1 MIILYTQSMKTKIQR
16 WWDVPA
22 ALFLVGALFSASI
35 RLQSTAW
42 TEHLGLMSMLV
53 LLGAVLGF
61 AMGKSIFSG
70 RFMFVMGLVFSA
82 FFVTWQL
89 GTLMSGQNW
98 TERLNV
104 LYARLYWSTADFLAN
119 KPVKDPILFIST
131 MAILY
136 WFASL
141 LSTYRLIRHSNPW
154 VPLLSLGGMILVIEY
169 TMEMYRSTKITGV
182 TYSFLYLVF
191 CLLLMGR
198 IYYLRSRRE
207 WEQRGGT
214 VEMEVGYDLGRGV
227 AVAAIAVVFLA
238 WNTPRIINFFAS
250 DVPAGERVS
259 RGFQQFRDR
268 ISKAANSL
276 RSPDPLVVE
285 GYGSNLFLGT
295 GGNNNDAV
303 VFTVKPESG
312 EVGTR
317 LYWPARSYD
326 EYSNGQWISTIS
338 GTEKIGPGQPS
349 VTYPS
354 WTMRQNVQLTFHSNI
369 SLLKTLYFAGEP
381 LSINRPA
388 DAVVSR
394 TNDGL
399 TDLNAIVLDPPLKG
413 GEDYTILASI
423 PRPTVLT
430 MRNAG
435 DSYPDFI
442 KQRYLQLPDNF
453 SPRITE
459 LARQIAGDEP
469 TAYDKAMAVTQY
481 LRRTITYTE
490 TVPEPPRNRDP
501 LEWFLFDLRAG
512 FCNYYASSE
521 VVMLRSLGVPARLV
535 VGYAQ
540 GTWDPT
546 NGVYTV
552 IGKESHA
559 WPEVYFPGL
568 GWVPFE
574 PTVSQPQ
581 SSFPA
586 GEPSDQ
592 SNPQRNLPVG
602 EDAAQQGQIP
612 GGENRANELLNRQN
626 QASQA
631 PIFFK
636 VSPWMI
642 ALLVVLLIA
651 GVAALIEWLRRKNN
665 RDLPMPSWIEK
676 VLDERGFA
684 TPGWLK
690 LWSRRALRTPMEN
703 LFASVGFMLRVWGHQ
718 VDPALTPAE
727 QIAILVNTVP
737 GVNSP
742 ARVLL
747 EEYQRAMYS
756 QYPANV
762 FRARGAVKEIQS
774 VGYRNWVMRLIGFE
788 T

>member
-1 MIILYTQSMKTKIQR
+1 MKNKNQR

-22 ALFLVGALFSASI
+22 ALFLIGALFSAAF
-35 RLQSTAW
+35 RLQSTNW
-42 TEHLGLMSMLV
+42 TENLGLMGV
-53 LLGAVLGF
+53 LIFLAAVLGF

-70 RFMFVMGLVFSA
+70 RFTFVMGVVFSA
-82 FFVTWQL
+82 FFVIWQL
-89 GTLMSGQNW
+89 GTLMSGPSW

-104 LYARLYWSTADFLAN
+104 LYARLYWATADFLAN

-141 LSTYRLIRHSNPW
+141 LSTYRLVRHSNPW

-169 TMEMYRSTKITGV
+169 TMEMYRSAKVSGV
-182 TYSFLYLVF
+182 TYSFLFLLF

-238 WNTPRIINFFAS
+238 WNTPKIINFFAS
-250 DVPAGERVS
+250 DVPASERVS
-259 RGFQQFRDR
+259 RSFQVFRDR
-268 ISKAANSL
+268 ISKAVNSL
-276 RSPDPLVVE
+276 SSPDPVIVE

-303 VFTVKPESG
+303 VFTVKPENGLSG
-312 EVGTR
+312 SR
-317 LYWPARSYD
+317 LYWAARSYD
-326 EYSNGQWISTIS
+326 EYRNGQWISTINGS
-338 GTEKIGPGQPS
+338 QKIGPGQPP

-354 WTMRQNVQLTFHSNI
+354 WTMRRNTQFTFHSNI
-369 SLLKTLYFAGEP
+369 SLLKTLYFASEP
-381 LSINRPA
+381 LDINRTA
-388 DAVVSR
+388 DAVVSKS
-394 TNDGL
+394 NDG
-399 TDLNAIVLDPPLKG
+399 TIDLNAIILEPPLKG
-413 GEDYTILASI
+413 GEEYTVLASV
-423 PRPTVLT
+423 PAPTVLT

-435 DSYPDFI
+435 DAYPDNI
-442 KQRYLQLPDNF
+442 KQRYLKLPDNF

-469 TAYDKAMAVTQY
+469 TAYDKALAVTQY

-490 TVPEPPRNRDP
+490 TVPEPPRNRDA
-501 LEWFLFDLRAG
+501 LEWFLFDQRAG
-512 FCNYYASSE
+512 FCNYYASAE
-521 VVMLRSLGVPARLV
+521 VVMLRSLGVPARLE

-540 GTWDPT
+540 GTWDP
-546 NGVYTV
+546 NVSAYIV
-552 IGKESHA
+552 IGKDSHA

-581 SSFPA
+581 SSFPL
-586 GEPSDQ
+586 GEAVDQ
-592 SNPQRNLPVG
+592 SDRQRNLPVG
-602 EDAAQQGQIP
+602 EETLDP
-612 GGENRANELLNRQN
+612 HLLGGPEERANELLDQQN
-626 QASQA
+626 LRGQIA
-631 PIFFK
+631 PTL
-636 VSPWMI
+636 SPWTI
-642 ALLVVLLIA
+642 ALLVVVLIA
-651 GVAALIEWLRRKNN
+651 GAAALIEWRRRKNN
-665 RDLPMPSWIEK
+665 RDLPLPSWIEK
-676 VLDERGFA
+676 ILDERGFT
-684 TPGWLK
+684 TPDWLK

-703 LFASVGFMLRVWGHQ
+703 LFASVGFMLRVWGHK
-718 VDPALTPAE
+718 VEPTLTPAE

-737 GVNSP
+737 GVNNP

-762 FRARGAVKEIQS
+762 YRARGAVKEIQS
-774 VGYRNWVMRLIGFE
+774 VGYRNWVMRLIGLE